1 MSLMAIFLL
10 SKKNSQF
17 SRQLGNINEQPLF
30 TYIINMGN
38 HSQKPIYSNM
48 IGDIKMNFIYYERLF
63 VYVIVPFRSMFAFI
77 ILNKY

>member
-1 MSLMAIFLL
+1 MAIFLL

-38 HSQKPIYSNM
+38 HSQKPFYSNM
-48 IGDIKMNFIYYERLF
+48 IGDIKMNFIYYERRF
-63 VYVIVPFRSMFAFI
+63 VYVIVLFRSMFAFI
-77 ILNKY
+77 ISNKY